1 MQAFTVYAVCTVHTL
16 FYGFGIDGLGEAVA
30 DYTSYTV
37 FHGFVAQRLGFG
49 FGQSENNEKP
59 YIRYKRYKPF
69 KASTV
74 YAVIWF
80 FTAWGSTAWGKLLP
94 TIRLYPLYTVLLFGI
109 DGLGKLLPT
118 IRLCMVCCF
127 NGFSWFCG
135 SEAGI

>member
-1 MQAFTVYAVCTVHTL
+1 MQAFTVYAVCRVHTL

-94 TIRLYPLYTVLLFGI
+94 TILSALYCVLLFGI

>member
-1 MQAFTVYAVCTVHTL
+1 MVLESTAW
-16 FYGFGIDGLGEAVA
+16 GEAFA
-30 DYTSYTV
+30 DYASYTV
-37 FHGFVAQRLGFG
+37 FHGFVAQKLGFG
-49 FGQSENNEKP
+49 FGQTENHEKP
-59 YIRYKRYKPF
+59 SKRYKRYKPLS
-69 KASTV
+69 ASTV

-135 SEAGI
+135 PEAGI